1 MEILL
6 EIITPEKVVYSD
18 KVSELLVPTDKGEL
32 GILPHHVGL
41 FAKVVPGE
49 LTIKK
54 GSSQQI
60 MAITGGFLEV
70 SKDKIT
76 ILADHAIR
84 AENIEVAKAMEAKEK
99 AEKLM
104 KEKTSEQDNAILE
117 GQLRRAMLELKVA
130 GKHKLKGSPKLPSAS

>member
-18 KVSELLVPTDKGEL
+18 KVSEVLVPTDKGEI
-32 GILPHHVGL
+32 GILPNHVGL

-49 LTIKK
+49 LTVKK
-54 GSSQQI
+54 GNSSHI
-60 MAITGGFLEV
+60 LAITSGFLEV
-70 SKDKIT
+70 SAAKVT

-104 KEKTSEQDNAILE
+104 KEKTTDQDMAMLE
-117 GQLRRAMLELKVA
+117 GQLRRAMLELNVA
-130 GKHKLKGSPKLPSAS
+130 RKLKLKGAPKLPSTS